1 MGNQR
6 SMTRSARHI
15 RRALQK
21 AMRILRG
28 FSPRGSSYW
37 AYLEQSDEFEF
48 SNMSSRELRRI
59 HRKGFSV
66 EDFTQIGD
74 CGRDHL
80 RGLSDYW
87 YLYLY
92 PLQGKFNRLV
102 NDPLTVRYV
111 FDRYGDLF
119 PKYYYSLIKKE
130 GTTVYVPLQDAPAC
144 EGCDCDAI
152 EKLLREGA
160 NLIVKSPKGDP
171 SLSEGASRGISLSYE
186 KGTFFQEGVPS
197 SRSEITAVLEG
208 MPARSIVLEDMDKSH
223 SLGEAGALQARA
235 VQFVVCNLDGVSPEI
250 VQVYTVLDDHTSR
263 SQIRTI
269 DKTTGIISGS
279 TSVSEQHGSHL
290 EYEAVPLWDDL
301 VSAVLSA
308 SSYVPELEYLGFKV
322 VVCERSFKVVEISAC
337 PQLFWGKT
345 DDDDLWRYL
354 DSALDAKRK
363 RGGFLQSARQVL
375 RKCSDLWILDKTGFM
390 GYMYRSWKRD
400 LRIDSQ
406 SSTLHRKEINWA
418 HDKGFFS
425 YRIKQYGLTDDN
437 YSEFLSDREYRWLR
451 PINCEYRKWVYD
463 KVSFRYV
470 LDRYREF
477 LPKYYF
483 HIMTRSQGMVCAP
496 MMDCPLEDRGGFDSV
511 LSLLRKKGVLV
522 AKPTEGSRGIGFCKL
537 EYSEHGSYL
546 LNNEAKSADEMLS
559 ILHGFDEN
567 YIITEYIEPHDFLK
581 KLSPHAV
588 STIRITVVNTRVSD
602 PCILDAYARIAT
614 NKTGLTDNVSNG
626 GIFARVDIE
635 SGRLHSGEQSSNHNV
650 TPCVRHPDSGV
661 GIDGFIPH
669 WDEVKQTVQDI
680 CVYIAQLEYLG
691 FDVAITNDAFKILEI
706 NTHQDLHRYPNY
718 DPRLKEYFRR
728 KIEYKKA
735 KR

>member
-1 MGNQR
+1 MGSQKKV
-6 SMTRSARHI
+6 RSARQI
-15 RRALQK
+15 CRALRR

-28 FSPRGSSYW
+28 FSARGSSYW
-37 AYLEQSDEFEF
+37 TYLERSDELVF
-48 SNMSSRELRRI
+48 SNMSIREIRRI

-66 EDFTQIGD
+66 EDFAQIGD

-130 GTTVYVPLQDAPAC
+130 GVTVCVPLQDAPAC
-144 EGCDCDAI
+144 EECDCDGI

-160 NLIVKSPKGDP
+160 NLIVRGPEGDP
-171 SLSEGASRGISLSYE
+171 SLHEGVSCGISLSYE
-186 KGTFFQEGVPS
+186 NGTYFQGGVPS
-197 SRSEITAVLEG
+197 SRSEIAAVLKG
-208 MPARSIVLEDMDKSH
+208 MPARSIVLEDIGTSYPVDK
-223 SLGEAGALQARA
+223 EGASRA
-235 VQFVVCNLDGVSPEI
+235 HTVQLVVCNLDGMSPEI
-250 VQVYTVLDDHTSR
+250 VQAYMMLDDHASQSR
-263 SQIRTI
+263 IRAI
-269 DKTTGIISGS
+269 EKTTGEISGS
-279 TSVSEQHGSHL
+279 ISSEECGSHFDCD
-290 EYEAVPLWDDL
+290 AVPLWDEL

-308 SSYVPELEYLGFKV
+308 SSYVPELEYLGFKLI
-322 VVCERSFKVVEISAC
+322 VCEHSFKVVAISAC
-337 PQLFWGKT
+337 PQLFWGRA
-345 DDDDLWRYL
+345 DDDGLWRYL
-354 DSALDAKRK
+354 DRALDAKRK
-363 RGGFLQSARQVL
+363 HCGILQGAKQAL
-375 RKCSDLWILDKTGFM
+375 RKYSDLRILKKTGFM

-406 SSTLHRKEINWA
+406 SSTLQRKEIQWA
-418 HDKGFFS
+418 HGKGFFS
-425 YRIKQYGLTDDN
+425 YRIEQYGLTDDN

-470 LDRYREF
+470 LDRYRTF
-477 LPKYYF
+477 LPEYYF
-483 HIMTRSQGMVCAP
+483 HIMTRNQGTVCAP
-496 MMDCPLEDRGGFDSV
+496 MMDCPLEDRGGFDSI
-511 LSLLRKKGVLV
+511 LSVLRKRGVLV

-537 EYSEHGSYL
+537 EYTVDGSYL
-546 LNNEAKSADEMLS
+546 LNNEEKSADEMLS

-602 PCILDAYARIAT
+602 PLILDAYARIAT

-626 GIFARVDIE
+626 GIFARVDLE

-650 TPCVRHPDSGV
+650 VPCVRHPDSGIE
-661 GIDGFIPH
+661 IDGLVPH
-669 WDEVKQTVQDI
+669 WDEVKQTVRDI

-691 FDVAITNDAFKILEI
+691 FDVAITNDGFKILEI

-728 KIEYKKA
+728 KIAYKKE